1 MQSTPMKPTRQM
13 FIRWV
18 KSTGWHP
25 DGLEHILRQHDEEE
39 FASVNVE
46 AMYQAYCGGFRKGA
60 KIQKDKHDTELTRR
74 ML

>member
-1 MQSTPMKPTRQM
+1 MPLKPTRQM

-25 DGLEHILRQHDEEE
+25 DGLEHILRQHDDEE

-60 KIQKDKHDTELTRR
+60 KIQKDKYEDEINRR
-74 ML
+74 TL